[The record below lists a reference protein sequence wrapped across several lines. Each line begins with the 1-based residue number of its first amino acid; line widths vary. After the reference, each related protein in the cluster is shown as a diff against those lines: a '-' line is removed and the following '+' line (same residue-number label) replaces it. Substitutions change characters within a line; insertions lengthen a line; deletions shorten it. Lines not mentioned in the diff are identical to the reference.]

1 MVDARSLSTILQS
14 FRGLAEWANR
24 LSVGDTDETAMKKMK
39 DWLAGLQ
46 EDRDWLLVFDGAN
59 DPAMHLRTF
68 FPAGGRGAILVTTTS
83 PALQELCE
91 FYETIAGLDSDSA
104 TDLILT
110 TATEDIADNNNRL
123 LAQEIFQK
131 FEGLPLVILHAGSM
145 IRNGHCTLENFL
157 DKVQTY
163 QNESFMVGENPGSN
177 PSYRWVYRT
186 WDACRKMIQEQNTQT
201 SIDAVDILTLCALVD
216 HKQIPFKLFEQMP
229 PRPQTGKFISNI
241 WSKMYPSSG
250 SGAVGSVKNPT
261 WDPDRLREAV
271 MMLTNYSLVL
281 FDRKSSQFSLH
292 SSVHQWLSLDLKHHG
307 GSSIH
312 RWAKAAVSH
321 GLTRNIN
328 LNQRTHKHQ
337 AERFV
342 LFPHVKTFL
351 QQDFSPFKMHELED
365 ALAAEKYAFLYF
377 DTGHYDLAEDC
388 YRKCIRFYTT
398 SGNSNEER
406 YFNALVGLAEVL
418 ERRNQF
424 MEALELS
431 REAKKGL
438 EILPNTSAS
447 KCRQVLAL
455 CLKAV
460 NQVEAAK
467 EELLGL
473 LDTTGQSSSLLEES
487 TLETVA
493 ILVEVLRRDGD
504 LVDAI
509 KRGEQNY
516 ENRKRLL
523 GTQHQDTLESA
534 RTLATTLQQHGSR
547 LDDAAE
553 IMEHVCKSRERT
565 LGTNHPDTIL
575 SLSSL
580 AKIFKQQGKY
590 ERAEEE
596 QMKAFCRFTEVFGPD
611 DPDTLSMINNLG
623 DLCMKRQRFEEAE
636 AQFRTAYEGYL
647 ANDNIGRLHDST
659 LTAKMNLAR
668 SVQDQ
673 GKLEE
678 ANGLYNEVM
687 EDCVSSGKESSPN
700 ALHCMMNQSSL
711 CIMRQDFGLA
721 EALGKRAAEGYKVS
735 HGPTSMAYCR
745 TLMTVSSALCSQ
757 HQYQKS
763 EEVVRTALKGFADAR
778 GPGDADTLDA
788 IALLAEVLSR
798 QGREGEALD
807 SFREASDGFKKL
819 GDDQHWCHEK
829 LRDRESDLYI

>member
-1 MVDARSLSTILQS
+1 MVDARSLSTILQD
-14 FRGLAEWANR
+14 FRGLAERANR
-24 LSVGDTDETAMKKMK
+24 LSVGDTGEAAMNKMK

-46 EDRDWLLVFDGAN
+46 EDRDWLLIFDGAN
-59 DPAMHLRTF
+59 DPAMHLETF
-68 FPAGGRGAILVTTTS
+68 FPSGGRGAILVTTTS
-83 PALQELCE
+83 PALQALCG

-110 TATEDIADNNNRL
+110 TAMEDVADNNNRL
-123 LAQEIFQK
+123 LAQEISQK
-131 FEGLPLVILHAGSM
+131 YEGLPLVILNAGSM

-163 QNESFMVGENPGSN
+163 QHQSFMVGESPGSN
-177 PSYRWVYRT
+177 SSYHRVYRT
-186 WDACRKMIQEQNTQT
+186 WDACRKMIQELNTQT

-229 PRPQTGKFISNI
+229 PRPRSGKFVSKI
-241 WSKMYPSSG
+241 WSKMYPSSR
-250 SGAVGSVKNPT
+250 SVGSVENAT

-271 MMLTNYSLVL
+271 MMLTNYSLAL
-281 FDRKSSQFSLH
+281 FDRRSSKFSIH
-292 SSVHQWLSLDLKHHG
+292 RSVHQWLSLDLKHHG
-307 GSSIH
+307 GSSVH
-312 RWAKAAVSH
+312 SWAKAAVSH

-328 LNQRTHKHQ
+328 LNQRAHEHQ

-351 QQDFSPFKMHELED
+351 QQDFSPFKMYELDD
-365 ALAAEKYAFLYF
+365 ALAAETYAFLYF
-377 DTGHYDLAEDC
+377 DTGHYDLAEDS
-388 YRKCIRFYTT
+388 YRKCICFYTT
-398 SGNSNEER
+398 SGKSNEER
-406 YFNALVGLAEVL
+406 YFNGLVGLAEVL

-431 REAKKGL
+431 REAKRGL
-438 EILPNTSAS
+438 AMLTHTSAS

-455 CLKAV
+455 CLMAV

-473 LDTTGQSSSLLEES
+473 LDTPGQRSSPLEES

-493 ILVEVLRRDGD
+493 ILVEVLRRNGD
-504 LVDAI
+504 LADAI
-509 KRGEQNY
+509 KRGEENY
-516 ENRKRLL
+516 ENRKRVLKA
-523 GTQHQDTLESA
+523 QHPDTLESA
-534 RTLATTLQQHGSR
+534 RTLATTLCQHGSR

-553 IMEHVCKSRERT
+553 IMEHVCKSRETT

-590 ERAEEE
+590 DRAEEE
-596 QMKAFCRFTEVFGPD
+596 QMKALCRLTEVQGPD
-611 DPDTLSMINNLG
+611 DPDAIAMINNLG
-623 DLCMKRQRFEEAE
+623 DLCLKRHRFEEAE
-636 AQFRTAYEGYL
+636 AQFRMAYEGYL
-647 ANDNIGRLHDST
+647 ANDNIGRGHNFT
-659 LTAKMNLAR
+659 LTAKINVAL
-668 SVQDQ
+668 SVQNQ

-687 EDCVSSGKESSPN
+687 EDCVSSGKESSPD
-700 ALHCMMNQSSL
+700 ALHCMMNQSIL
-711 CIMRQDFGLA
+711 YIMLEDFGSA

-735 HGPTSMAYCR
+735 HGPKSMAYCR
-745 TLMTVSSALCSQ
+745 ALMTVSSAICSQ
-757 HQYQKS
+757 QQYQKS

-778 GPGDADTLDA
+778 GPGDAETLEA

-807 SFREASDGFKKL
+807 LFREASDGFKKL

-829 LRDRESDLYI
+829 LRDRESKS